1 MVIELIPTA
10 EGTAVSIG
18 GNTNQQRDM
27 EACERGSFGWGKV
40 EEIIEILVPST
51 IPKNNSLY
59 LAGSLR
65 KRKLHLIRVRRFRSV
80 NCCYSVNGSFGKH
93 SRRLVFFGWLI
104 PAFDHASKIVEVPP
118 TWTSG
123 QRFGSIAE
131 VPETVDRIRVKYT
144 NGYEKMGFPMV
155 LI

>member
-1 MVIELIPTA
+1 MSEIPPTVVFNASATPLNRSDSFFGLINPCRTSCGDRINPYTA

-27 EACERGSFGWGKV
+27 AARERGSFGWGKV

-93 SRRLVFFGWLI
+93 SRRWFFFGWLM

-118 TWTSG
+118 T
-123 QRFGSIAE
+123 
-131 VPETVDRIRVKYT
+131 
-144 NGYEKMGFPMV
+144 
-155 LI
+155 